1 MIVGEI
7 PLERIFESNSEVKR
21 DNIIKLLLRCKKM
34 YEDRV
39 EVRTIIILLIAKQ
52 VMQILFNLITGCFQ
66 RDS

>member
-34 YEDRV
+34 YEARV
-39 EVRTIIILLIAKQ
+39 DVRTIIILLIAKQ
-52 VMQILFNLITGCFQ
+52 VIQI
-66 RDS
+66 